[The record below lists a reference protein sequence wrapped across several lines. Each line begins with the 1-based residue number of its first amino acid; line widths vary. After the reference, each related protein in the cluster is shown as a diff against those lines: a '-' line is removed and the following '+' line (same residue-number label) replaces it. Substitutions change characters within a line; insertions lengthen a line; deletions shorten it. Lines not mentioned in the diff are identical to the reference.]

1 MSTENIVPADS
12 ASLSRS
18 LVTVQA
24 AVDSME
30 KLSARI
36 VALQTAHPVNLVADP
51 STKEGM
57 ATLVAGHKA
66 WRTPRLELEQERK
79 KAKGPVN
86 ALAKDIDALAAR
98 LEKGFREG
106 EDNYGDQIDAYKA
119 EQVRLAEEAKK
130 KDDERKEKHQKAIAV
145 IRSYTAM
152 ATGLPSTRIAGGIA
166 KLEGMRFGAEWEEFA
181 SLAVIAQTE
190 TLQGLRTMLTQA
202 KQAEAEAEALR
213 IKNEA
218 EAEAREQ
225 QRLENERV
233 AAALKAQKDALD
245 AKAAELKRQE
255 AEFDALREAMAPPA
269 APAPAPALALALA
282 PDLASQ
288 VQPEPPAVVPPAVV
302 AARQVLAGRLGTERP
317 YQQLAAANEQ
327 AGIRQGV
334 LPVQAA
340 PVKPAEAP
348 TMKLGDVQ
356 AVLGDG
362 ISMTE
367 AFVCGTLKIV
377 KPTPPAGSR
386 GCLFYPSQLNEILEA
401 LAELALSKRR

>member
-1 MSTENIVPADS
+1 MKTTVNTDPEAMVN
-12 ASLSRS
+12 SLT
-18 LVTVQA
+18 TVQTAVAGFSKISAGIA
-24 AVDSME
+24 AL
-30 KLSARI
+30 KA
-36 VALQTAHPVNLVADP
+36 AHPLDVVADA
-51 STKEGM
+51 STKDGM
-57 ATLVAGHKA
+57 AILVAGYKG
-66 WRTPRLELEQERK
+66 WRTPRLDLEQKRK
-79 KAKGPVN
+79 QAKAPVN
-86 ALAKDIDALAAR
+86 ELGRNIDAFAGQI
-98 LEKGFREG
+98 EKELREG
-106 EDNYGDQIDAYKA
+106 EDHYYQQIEAYKA
-119 EQVRLAEEAKK
+119 EQARLAEEAKK

-152 ATGLPSTRIAGGIA
+152 ATGLPSTRIAGGIG

-190 TLQGLRTMLTQA
+190 TLEVLRTMLAQA

-218 EAEAREQ
+218 EAAAREQ

-233 AAALKAQKDALD
+233 AAALKAQKDDLD

-269 APAPAPALALALA
+269 APAPAPQVLPA
-282 PDLASQ
+282 PQA
-288 VQPEPPAVVPPAVV
+288 EVPPAVA
-302 AARQVLAGRLGTERP
+302 AARLVLAGRLGTEAP
-317 YQQLAAANEQ
+317 FQQLAAANEQ
-327 AGIRQGV
+327 AGFRQGV
-334 LPVQAA
+334 WPVKAE
-340 PVKPAEAP
+340 PTKPAEAP

-386 GCLFYPSQLNEILEA
+386 GCLFYPSQLNEILDA